1 MGATH
6 LSGARNG
13 YKVKRVPLS
22 KSESQFSFNSRNGDV
37 MLEYMKKF
45 FLWIFLVIV
54 FGILLS
60 GCVKK
65 ASPPIWVSKISTLKS
80 PIGPEEILRLPEGD
94 PITFAPLLEEIS
106 RTRVIFV
113 GESHDQIEHHQI
125 QVRLVQ
131 SLVTMGK
138 EIVIAMEMFE
148 GSQQPVLDKWSQG
161 MLTETEFLKQVH
173 WETTWGMDYELY
185 KGILDEAKH
194 HHLKVLALN
203 VQRDLV
209 RRVAQH
215 GIEKLPSEDRK
226 KIPEIDFT
234 DQQHRA
240 YIKLMYEGHQ
250 GGLADDFNNFY
261 QAQSLWD
268 ESMAERLSQFL
279 KSPDGEG
286 KIVLVFAGSGHIVF
300 SFGIP
305 KRFYRRTPI
314 PYQTIVLKTW
324 KEKIDE
330 DFTFAETSSPLANF
344 LWITRPNPPEKR
356 RPRIGVILTHQ
367 KEDQKG
373 WWIEKVIPDSPAEK
387 AGFLSGDQLMAV
399 EGKEIVKVKD
409 IHDALEQKGWGSDI
423 KFTIIREG
431 LKKEIKVTLPILE
444 N

>member
-1 MGATH
+1 
-6 LSGARNG
+6 
-13 YKVKRVPLS
+13 
-22 KSESQFSFNSRNGDV
+22 
-37 MLEYMKKF
+37 MKKF

-54 FGILLS
+54 FEILFS

-94 PITFAPLLEEIS
+94 SITFAPLLEQIS
-106 RTRVIFV
+106 RTRVVFV

-131 SLVTMGK
+131 SLIAKGK
-138 EIVIAMEMFE
+138 NVVIAMEMFE
-148 GSQQPVLDKWSQG
+148 GSQQPILDRWSQG
-161 MLTETEFLKQVH
+161 VLTEEEFLKRVN

-185 KGILDEAKH
+185 KGILDEAKS

-215 GIEKLPSEDRK
+215 GIERLSSEDRK
-226 KIPEIDFT
+226 QLPEMDLA
-234 DQQHRA
+234 DQGHRT
-240 YIKLMYEGHQ
+240 YIKSMYEGHQ
-250 GGLADDFNNFY
+250 GGSAEGFKNFY

-268 ESMAERLSQFL
+268 EGMAERLSQFL

-286 KIVLVFAGSGHIVF
+286 KTVLVFTGSGHIVF
-300 SFGIP
+300 GLGIP
-305 KRFYRRTPI
+305 KRFYRRTSI

-330 DFTFAETSSPLANF
+330 DFTFTETSLPLANF
-344 LWITRPNPPEKR
+344 LWITRPNPPEKK
-356 RPRIGVILTHQ
+356 RPRIGVILTQQ

-373 WWIEKVIPDSPAEK
+373 LWIEKVIPDSPAEK
-387 AGFLSGDQLMAV
+387 AGLLLGDQLMVV

-409 IHDALEQKGWGSDI
+409 IHNALDQKGWSNEI

-431 LKKEIKVTLPILE
+431 LKKEITVTLPPLE